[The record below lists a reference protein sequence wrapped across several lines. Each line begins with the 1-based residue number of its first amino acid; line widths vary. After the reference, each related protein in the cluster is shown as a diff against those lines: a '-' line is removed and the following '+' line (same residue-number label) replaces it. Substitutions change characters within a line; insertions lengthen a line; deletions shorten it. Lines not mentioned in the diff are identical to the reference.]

1 MFNFYLIPITKAF
14 LSFPVAAL
22 LFTIPFLIVQ
32 YRRHGY
38 INKLRGL
45 LLYLFLL
52 YLLNAVYLVIL
63 PFPASRHNVPPDVS
77 SYIQWIPL
85 TFIQDILRETRVMLD
100 QPSTYPK
107 LLTERA
113 FLQVLFNVCITIPFG
128 MFMRY
133 YFRTNWLVCL
143 TASFALS
150 LFFEITQVT
159 GIYGYFDYPYRLFDV
174 DDLITNT
181 LGGMLGF
188 IIADWLSLRLP
199 RIDQLD
205 ANLDLA
211 HKKVSYTRRALAFL
225 LDGMLFLPIW
235 AVFKVLHIPAD
246 YFMAVA
252 LYFIILPYA
261 TNGRTFG
268 KYVVRIR
275 IKGESARI
283 RLKELIVRNGLLYGV
298 WGGLHVLF
306 IDTAAYSFPGL
317 YRVLVTLALFVLDGW
332 LFFHVL
338 IRLFSR
344 NKKLMHEAVSRTTHV
359 IT

>member
-1 MFNFYLIPITKAF
+1 MHQVFDFYLIPITRAF

-38 INKLRGL
+38 VNKLRGL

-52 YLLNAVYLVIL
+52 YLLNAVYLIIL
-63 PFPASRHNVPPDVS
+63 PFPASRHNAPPDVT

-85 TFIQDILRETRVMLD
+85 TFIQDILRETRVVLD
-100 QPSTYPK
+100 QPTTYPR

-133 YFRTNWLVCL
+133 YFRTRWLVCL

-181 LGGMLGF
+181 FGGMLGF
-188 IIADWLSLRLP
+188 ITAEWLTVRLP

-211 HKKVSYTRRALAFL
+211 QKRVSYTRRALALL
-225 LDGMLFLPIW
+225 LDGMLFLPMW
-235 AVFKVLHIPAD
+235 AVF
-246 YFMAVA
+246 
-252 LYFIILPYA
+252 
-261 TNGRTFG
+261 
-268 KYVVRIR
+268 
-275 IKGESARI
+275 
-283 RLKELIVRNGLLYGV
+283 
-298 WGGLHVLF
+298 
-306 IDTAAYSFPGL
+306 
-317 YRVLVTLALFVLDGW
+317 RVLRPMAGPSGNTSFASASKG
-332 LFFHVL
+332 
-338 IRLFSR
+338 RATGSGSR
-344 NKKLMHEAVSRTTHV
+344 N
-359 IT
+359 